1 MLLRLKEQEHVLAV
15 IMHHII
21 SDAWSNAVWIRELT
35 QLYQAFVAGRPSPL
49 PPLPIQYAHYAVW
62 QRRWLQ
68 GEVLQQ
74 QLGYWKQQLAG
85 IPALKLPTDYPRS
98 EARTFPGA
106 TQFFV
111 LSSPLSTRLKALGQ
125 QEGMTLFMIL
135 LAALNIL
142 LHYYIGQD
150 DIAVGTDVANRN
162 RAETEGLIGF
172 FINQLVLRTDLSGN
186 PGFREVL
193 QRVKEVTL
201 GAYVHQD
208 LPFDRLLM
216 ELNPE
221 RDLSRTPLCQ
231 IKLIL
236 QNTPPYKAVLPDLR
250 IEVVEL
256 KQNVAKLD
264 MLLHMAEKDDELFGW
279 LDYRTDLFSSQ
290 TVKRFVSLFEA
301 VLEQAVSHSD
311 LRLNEIESLL
321 KEIEVKD
328 EARRVMDVK
337 QRNVQ
342 KMEQFRR
349 KAR

>member
-1 MLLRLKEQEHVLAV
+1 
-15 IMHHII
+15 
-21 SDAWSNAVWIRELT
+21 
-35 QLYQAFVAGRPSPL
+35 
-49 PPLPIQYAHYAVW
+49 
-62 QRRWLQ
+62 
-68 GEVLQQ
+68 
-74 QLGYWKQQLAG
+74 
-85 IPALKLPTDYPRS
+85 
-98 EARTFPGA
+98 
-106 TQFFV
+106 
-111 LSSPLSTRLKALGQ
+111 
-125 QEGMTLFMIL
+125 MIL

-142 LHYYIGQD
+142 LHYYTGQD

-172 FINQLVLRTDLSGN
+172 FINQLVLRTSLSGN
-186 PGFREVL
+186 PSFREVL
-193 QRVKEVTL
+193 QKVKEVTL

-236 QNTPPYKAVLPDLR
+236 QNTPPHNAVLPDLR

-264 MLLHMAEKDDELFGW
+264 MLLHMAEKDNELFGW
-279 LDYRTDLFSSQ
+279 LNYRTDLFSSK
-290 TVKRFVSLFEA
+290 TVKRFVTLFEA
-301 VLEQAVSHSD
+301 VLEQAVSLSD
-311 LRLNEIESLL
+311 LRLDELERLL
-321 KEIEVKD
+321 REIEVKD
-328 EARRVMDVK
+328 EGRRVMDVK
-337 QRNVQ
+337 QRNIQ